1 MKSRFLSQGHAED
14 IILRHRY
21 LYYVEN
27 KPVISDLEYDA
38 LEREVKALWSIGV
51 ASHTV
56 GSSNPRDYPSYI
68 RDGRRPDPI
77 ERELRDQG
85 IVDRWLRLL

>member
-1 MKSRFLSQGHAED
+1 MRKFLSQGHAED

-27 KPVISDLEYDA
+27 QPTISDQDYDA
-38 LEREVKALWSIGV
+38 LEREVKAQFSIGV
-51 ASHTV
+51 TSHTV
-56 GSSNPRDYPSYI
+56 GSSNPLDYPSYI
-68 RDGRRPDPI
+68 REGVRPDKV

-85 IVDRWLRLL
+85 IADRWLKLL